1 MRVNARDRL
10 STCEN
15 VVKGLDCST
24 PEGVVVS
31 DILLMSE
38 FPRQHF

>member
-1 MRVNARDRL
+1 MRESARDRL

-15 VVKGLDCST
+15 VVKGLGRST
-24 PEGVVVS
+24 LEGAVVS